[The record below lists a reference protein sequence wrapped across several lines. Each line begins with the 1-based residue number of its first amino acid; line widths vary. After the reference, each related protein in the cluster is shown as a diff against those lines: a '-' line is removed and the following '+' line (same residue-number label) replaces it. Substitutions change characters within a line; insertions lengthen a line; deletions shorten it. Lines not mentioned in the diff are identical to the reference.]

1 MVEEINSIPGR
12 DNRKGGSVENHA
24 VPFDELTE
32 RRGTGSYKWDSDERP
47 DMIPL
52 WVADMD
58 FRTAPAIVDALQQR
72 VSTGIFGY
80 VKVPESYYTALQR
93 WFESRHGWKIERE
106 SVIYTSGVVP
116 AISAIIK
123 ALVNP
128 GEGVI
133 LHTPAYNCFFSSIKN
148 NGCHPVVSPL
158 HRKELNDGFTYEID
172 FENLEHLARKK
183 ENRLLL
189 LCNPHNPTGR
199 VWTREELE
207 QTRDICRRH
216 DVIVV
221 SDEIHCE
228 LTHPGFIYTPYLTL
242 DPEAIAC
249 CSPSKAFN
257 TAGLQIANI
266 VVPDGEQRRKTDKAI
281 NINEVCDVNPFGV
294 IALQEAYN
302 HGGRWLDG
310 LNRYLYDNYLFL
322 RKTLHERMPMLRV
335 CDSEST
341 YLAWIDIRALGITA
355 DEVEARGKDFGVWV
369 NAGTLYGGQGYVRIN
384 YACPRERLA
393 EGLDRFCKALS

>member
-1 MVEEINSIPGR
+1 MNFG
-12 DNRKGGSVENHA
+12 
-24 VPFDELTE
+24 FDEITE
-32 RRGTGSYKWDSDERP
+32 RRGTGSYKWDSDTDP

-58 FRTAPAIVDALQQR
+58 FRTAPVIVDALQKR

-80 VKVPESYYTALQR
+80 VKVPDSYYESLTR

-123 ALVNP
+123 ALVKP

-133 LHTPAYNCFFSSIKN
+133 LHTPAYNCFFSSIRN
-148 NGCHPVVSPL
+148 NGCHPVTSPL
-158 HRKELNDGFTYEID
+158 IRKETENGFTYEID
-172 FENLEHLARKK
+172 FEELAHLASKS

-207 QTRDICRRH
+207 RTHDICRRH
-216 DVIVV
+216 GVTVV

-228 LTHPGFIYTPYLTL
+228 LIHPGFEYIPYLTV
-242 DPEAIAC
+242 DPEAITC

-257 TAGLQIANI
+257 IAGLQIANI
-266 VVPDGEQRRKTDKAI
+266 IAPNEAEYVRIDRAI

-302 HGGRWLDG
+302 HGGLWLDH
-310 LNRYLYDNYLFL
+310 LNLYLYNNYLFL
-322 RKTLHERMPMLRV
+322 RKTLKDRMPMLKV

-341 YLAWIDIRALGITA
+341 YLAWVDIRALGMTA
-355 DEVEARGKDFGVWV
+355 DEAEALGKKYGVWV
-369 NAGTLYGGQGYVRIN
+369 NAGTVYGDPGYIRIN
-384 YACPRERLA
+384 YACPRQRLA
-393 EGLDRFCKALS
+393 EGLRRLCQISD

>member
-1 MVEEINSIPGR
+1 MTY
-12 DNRKGGSVENHA
+12 D
-24 VPFDELTE
+24 FDEMTR
-32 RRGTGSYKWDSDERP
+32 RRGTGSYKWDSDP
-47 DMIPL
+47 DPRMIPL

-58 FRTAPAIVDALQQR
+58 FRTAPCIVKALRKR
-72 VSTGIFGY
+72 VNTGIFGY
-80 VKVPESYYTALQR
+80 VKVPDSYYDALTR
-93 WFESRHGWKIERE
+93 WFETRHGWHIDRKD
-106 SVIYTSGVVP
+106 VIYTSGVVP

-123 ALVNP
+123 ALAKP

-133 LHTPAYNCFFSSIKN
+133 LHTPAYNCFFSSIRN
-148 NGCHPVVSPL
+148 NDCVPVAAPL
-158 HRKELNDGFTYEID
+158 RRHELNDGFTYRID
-172 FENLEHLARKK
+172 FEELERLASRP
-183 ENRLLL
+183 ENTMLI

-207 QTRDICRRH
+207 RTRDICRRH
-216 DVIVV
+216 NVVVV

-228 LTHPGFIYTPYLTL
+228 LTHPGFEYVPYLTV

-257 TAGLQIANI
+257 LAGLQIANI
-266 VVPDGEQRRKTDKAI
+266 VAPVESMRIRIDKAI

-302 HGGRWLDG
+302 NGADWLDE
-310 LNRYLYDNYLFL
+310 LNKYLYSNYQYL
-322 RKTLHERMPMLRV
+322 RETLRMHAPMLRV

-341 YLAWIDIRALGITA
+341 YLAWVDVRASGMSA
-355 DEVEARGKDFGVWV
+355 DQVEARAKELGTWV
-369 NAGTLYGGQGYVRIN
+369 NAGTLYGGEGYIRIN

-393 EGLDRFCKALS
+393 EALPRIWKAI